1 MRKVLLVVLSALII
15 AIMVMC
21 MKNGISMGSLDI
33 PSFQG
38 IHDASEVLSGKIAE
52 AEKKETE
59 YNELIKQ
66 LSSNM
71 EELAKAK
78 SNYLDLVSISSAN
91 QIQEATQSR
100 VYAIEYLW
108 SRVGNHATKNG
119 VTIKMDVQSASLG
132 GTEYKNL
139 SFTAN
144 GEYLAMT
151 NFIAEIENDTTLDF
165 TIDEFDMTLKQCTFV
180 VKDIRVHEEKV
191 STADAVVTT
200 PAGDT
205 TNTTT
210 TTTTTKEGGT
220 TKVTQTTETTTVT
233 QTTTPANN

>member
-21 MKNGISMGSLDI
+21 MKNGLRIGSLEI

-38 IHDASEVLSGKIAE
+38 IHDASEVLTAKIGE
-52 AEKKETE
+52 AEKKENE
-59 YNELIKQ
+59 YNDLIKQ
-66 LSSNM
+66 LSANM

-119 VTIKMDVQSASLG
+119 VTIKMDVQSANLG

-191 STADAVVTT
+191 SNADAVA

-205 TNTTT
+205 STNTTT

-220 TKVTQTTETTTVT
+220 TKVTTTTETTQVT
-233 QTTTPANN
+233 QTQAPANN